1 MNKTII
7 NTLLLSAPMLMV
19 SMSACAHT
27 ADNSQSDVSK
37 TTYIMPRGVVAVD
50 FTPAAESTV
59 NGVVSI
65 KSYTKAGG
73 NSRYQQ
79 DQASDPL
86 FEFFFGPQYRRQQP
100 QRDQEPQERQS
111 GLGSGVILSTDGY
124 IVTNNHVI
132 DGANRLEVTLNDNRT
147 FDATVIGTDPSTDI
161 ALVRI
166 DATDLHVIPMAD
178 SDSLRIGEWVLAVGN
193 PFGLTS
199 TVTAGIVSAKAR
211 NISNLTQSYGSRRGI
226 ESYIQTDAAVN
237 PGNSGGALVNLE
249 GKLVGI
255 NTAIFSETGNYSGSS
270 FAIPTSII
278 KKVVSDIKEYGT
290 VQRAILGVEFTEL
303 TPAYAKEKNVT
314 ATNAGIVVARVVPGS
329 AAAAAGIEADDIII
343 AIDNASTNNTAQ
355 MQESMAR
362 HRPGEKI
369 TVTVIRNNKKMTIPV
384 TLQNSRGDTGITVV
398 GDVSSLGCVITPL
411 TADELKQLGRRSG
424 VKVTKVTDGKFKNA
438 GIREGFI
445 IFDINNVNV
454 QSAEDVSKLYDSI
467 VQSDEYDHVMFITG
481 KYPGG
486 RKLYYAVDLDDHK

>member
-1 MNKTII
+1 
-7 NTLLLSAPMLMV
+7 MV
-19 SMSACAHT
+19 SMSACAHSAT
-27 ADNSQSDVSK
+27 DVNPSQQGT
-37 TTYIMPRGVVAVD
+37 TTYILPSSGAVD

-65 KSYTKAGG
+65 KSYVKSGG

-79 DQASDPL
+79 EQMNDPL
-86 FEFFFGPQYRRQQP
+86 FEFFFGPQFRRQQP
-100 QRDQEPQERQS
+100 SGEQEPRERQS
-111 GLGSGVILSTDGY
+111 GLGSGVILSQDGY

-132 DGANRLEVTLNDNRT
+132 DGAQRLEVTLNDNRT
-147 FDATVIGTDPSTDI
+147 FDAVVIGTDPNTDL
-161 ALVRI
+161 ALIRI
-166 DATDLHVIPMAD
+166 DTSDLHVIPMAD
-178 SDSLRIGEWVLAVGN
+178 SDSLRVGEWVLAVGN

-211 NISNLTQSYGSRRGI
+211 NISNLTQNYGSRRGI

-237 PGNSGGALVNLE
+237 PGNSGGALVNLQ

-255 NTAIFSETGNYSGSS
+255 NTAIFSQTGNYSGSS
-270 FAIPTSII
+270 FAIPTSIVQ
-278 KKVVSDIKEYGT
+278 KVVGDIKEFGT

-303 TPAYAKEKNVT
+303 TPALIKEKKIT
-314 ATNAGIVVARVVPGS
+314 ATNSGIYVARVVPGS
-329 AAAAAGIEADDIII
+329 AAATAGLQADDIII
-343 AIDNASTNNTAQ
+343 AIDNSTIGNTAQ

-369 TVTVIRNNKKMTIPV
+369 NVTVVRDNKKAVFPV

-411 TADELKQLGRRSG
+411 SAEELKQLGRRSG
-424 VKVTKVTDGKFKNA
+424 VKVSKVNAGKFKDA
-438 GIREGFI
+438 GIRDGFI

-454 QSAEDVSKLYDSI
+454 ESADDISKLYDSI